1 MEQGMDT
8 KSLMEEY
15 LKVKKELDQIRNI
28 LRTKDAKHQGKINK
42 YKKKLKDA
50 LDMLKKQQEE
60 VTKPL
65 LSELKIKDILAERMK
80 KK

>member
-1 MEQGMDT
+1 MEIVNWYIDIMEQGMDT

-42 YKKKLKDA
+42 HKKKLKDA
-50 LDMLKKQQEE
+50 LDMLKK
-60 VTKPL
+60 
-65 LSELKIKDILAERMK
+65 
-80 KK
+80 

>member
-1 MEQGMDT
+1 MEIVTWYIDIMEQGMDT

-28 LRTKDAKHQGKINK
+28 LRNKDAKHQEKINK

-50 LDMLKKQQEE
+50 YDMLRK
-60 VTKPL
+60 
-65 LSELKIKDILAERMK
+65 
-80 KK
+80 